1 MQTSKRRFV
10 WLVIILAFIML
21 YFPINRLIVGG
32 WVLSLPVDEYIPLY
46 PPALVPY
53 LLGSLLFVGFP
64 IWAAVSSQTREFE
77 AYLISLF
84 AATLISYVAYLALP
98 TYVIRP
104 EITSQDYFSEAIALL
119 YQNDYPHNAA
129 PSGHTFYTLISFLYI
144 RRWRPKLQI
153 ASLIVAILII
163 TSTLLT
169 KQHYVLDMITGL
181 ILGFMAYR
189 AGRYIQRKW
198 DLGFIN

>member
-1 MQTSKRRFV
+1 MKISKRRFI
-10 WLVIILAFIML
+10 WLIIILAFLML
-21 YFPINRLIVGG
+21 YFPINRLAVGG
-32 WVLSLPVDEYIPLY
+32 WALSLPVDKSIPLY

-53 LLGSLLFVGFP
+53 LLGSILFVGFP
-64 IWAAVSSQTREFE
+64 IWAAVHSKTTEFE
-77 AYLISLF
+77 AYVLSFLT
-84 AATLISYVAYLALP
+84 ATLISYIAYLALP
-98 TYVIRP
+98 TYVLRP
-104 EITSQDYFSEAIALL
+104 EITSQDYFSKAIALL

-153 ASLIVAILII
+153 VSLIVAILII

-189 AGRYIQRKW
+189 AGRYIQRKRN
-198 DLGFIN
+198 LKFAS